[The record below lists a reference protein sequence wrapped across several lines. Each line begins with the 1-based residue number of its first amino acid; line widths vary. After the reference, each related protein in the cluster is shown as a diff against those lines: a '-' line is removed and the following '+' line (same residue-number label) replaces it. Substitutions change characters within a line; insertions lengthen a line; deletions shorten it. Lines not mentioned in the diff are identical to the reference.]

1 MIIAIASGK
10 GGTGKTMVT
19 AALAQIWP
27 HRVVAADLDV
37 EAPNLHLFLHPR
49 LNPSEKARL
58 EVPVADPARCTGCGA
73 CVDLCQ
79 YKAIALFGDY
89 PTVFPEMCQGCG
101 GCLAVC
107 PVHALTPGFR
117 EIGEIQEGTAGAIAF
132 RMGRLRIGEALS
144 PPLIRQ
150 LRGHLAADIRRTAGS
165 LDALIDSPPG
175 ASCPAVNAVSGA
187 DAVVLV
193 TEPTPFGLHDLK
205 LARHA
210 FAALG
215 APLGVVVN
223 RAGTGERK
231 VYDYCRA
238 TGLPILA
245 EIPFDRAL
253 AAAYARGETAIGV
266 SPDHREIFT
275 RLAAAIRAL
284 ATGTAAAGRTAH
296 A

>member
-10 GGTGKTMVT
+10 GGTGKTLVT
-19 AALAQIWP
+19 AALAEVWP
-27 HRVVAADLDV
+27 LPVVAVDLDV

-49 LNPSEKARL
+49 LSPPEDAVI
-58 EVPVADPARCTGCGA
+58 EVPVADPARCTACGA

-79 YKAIALFGDY
+79 YKAIALFGDF
-89 PTVFPEMCQGCG
+89 PTVFPDMCHGCG
-101 GCLAVC
+101 GCLQVC
-107 PVHALTPGFR
+107 PTGALTPGSR
-117 EIGEIQEGTAGAIAF
+117 VLGEILDGRAGAIGF
-132 RMGRLRIGEALS
+132 LMGRLRIGEALS

-150 LRGHLAADIRRTAGS
+150 VKARLADGIRKTAGRV
-165 LDALIDSPPG
+165 DALIDSPPG
-175 ASCPAVNAVSGA
+175 ASCPALAAVSGA

-215 APLGVVVN
+215 VPLAVVIN
-223 RAGTGERK
+223 RAGTGERR

-238 TGLPILA
+238 TSLPILA

-253 AAAYARGETAIGV
+253 AAAYARGEKATGV
-266 SPDHREIFT
+266 SQHYRDTFGG
-275 RLAAAIRAL
+275 LAKAIRDL
-284 ATGTAAAGRTAH
+284 AESAKEGKAAH

>member
-10 GGTGKTMVT
+10 GGTGKTLVT
-19 AALAQIWP
+19 AALATIWP
-27 HRVVAADLDV
+27 RPVVAIDLDV

-49 LNPSEKARL
+49 LSPPEVATI
-58 EVPVADPARCTGCGA
+58 EVPVADPARCSGCGA
-73 CVDLCQ
+73 CAELCQ
-79 YKAIALFGDY
+79 FKAVALFGDF
-89 PTVFPEMCQGCG
+89 PTVFPDMCHGCG
-101 GCLAVC
+101 GCIAVC
-107 PVHALTPGFR
+107 PTGALRPGSR
-117 EIGEIQEGTAGAIAF
+117 ALGEIQDGRAGSIGF
-132 RMGRLRIGEALS
+132 LMGRMRIGEALS

-150 LRGHLAADIRRTAGS
+150 VKARLADGLKKTAGRV
-165 LDALIDSPPG
+165 DALIDSPPG

-215 APLGVVVN
+215 VPLGVVIN
-223 RAGTGERK
+223 RAGTGEPR

-238 TGLPILA
+238 TNLPILA
-245 EIPFDRAL
+245 EIPFDRAI
-253 AAAYARGETAIGV
+253 AATYARGETAVAV
-266 SPDHREIFT
+266 SQRYRDIFEALAEGI
-275 RLAAAIRAL
+275 RDLAAPE
-284 ATGTAAAGRTAH
+284 RTISH